1 MAVLLEILHCVDE
14 ATWQSWLEENYDS
27 STGVSLA
34 IAKKDSAHSSVNYAE
49 ALDVALCFGW
59 IDGQRNRLDDDHF
72 LQNFGPRRPRSMWS
86 QINRDKV
93 AALTRA
99 GRMTDA
105 GQREIDRAQ
114 ADGRWDAAYAAQS
127 TTELPADFAAAIEAS
142 ATASAFFAT
151 LTKQNRFALI
161 FRTNNVKRAETR
173 ARKIAEYVAMLE
185 RGETIYP
192 QR

>member
-1 MAVLLEILHCVDE
+1 MAVLLEILHCADE
-14 ATWQSWLEENYDS
+14 PTWQRWLEANHDS
-27 STGVSLA
+27 SAGVSLA
-34 IAKKDSAHSSVNYAE
+34 IAKKDSTHSSVTYAE

-72 LQNFGPRRPRSMWS
+72 LQNFGPRRPRSIWS

-93 AALTRA
+93 AALTAA

-105 GQREIDRAQ
+105 GQREIDRAR

-127 TTELPADFAAAIEAS
+127 STELPADFAAAIEAS
-142 ATASAFFAT
+142 PAASAFFTT

-173 ARKIAEYVAMLE
+173 ARKITEYVAMLE